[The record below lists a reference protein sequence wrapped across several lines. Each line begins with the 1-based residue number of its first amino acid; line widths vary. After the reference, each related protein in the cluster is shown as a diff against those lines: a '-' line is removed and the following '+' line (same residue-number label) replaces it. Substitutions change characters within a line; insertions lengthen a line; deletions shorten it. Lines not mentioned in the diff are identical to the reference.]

1 MRDFSQYKQV
11 IFDCD
16 GVILDSND
24 IKSNAFARS
33 LVDEDKEL
41 VKQFIT
47 YHKKNGGVSRFKK
60 FEYFFKNIK
69 NQKKYSNVK
78 AAASHQEANY
88 AISAR

>member
-1 MRDFSQYKQV
+1 MHDFSQYKQV

-16 GVILDSND
+16 GVILNSND

-33 LVDEDKEL
+33 LIDEDKGL
-41 VKQFIT
+41 VKQFIE

-69 NQKKYSNVK
+69 GQKEYKNSC
-78 AAASHQEANY
+78 
-88 AISAR
+88 